1 MNIKSLVPNSLTLGN
16 LTCGVLAIDYIT
28 QAQWEI
34 AAGLVLLAAVFDFFD
49 GFAARLL
56 NVGSALGGQLDS
68 LADMVT
74 FGVVPGFFIWKWL
87 DFINTTNMEW
97 LPYIGLII
105 PAMSCYRLAKF
116 NIDERQTTSF
126 IGLPTPANALVMLS
140 IPLIGLGTWN
150 NLGIGASL
158 INFPLSE
165 LCNNTIFISIITV
178 VFSYLLIAELPLFA
192 LKFKS
197 FGWAGNQVRWTFLL
211 LAILLIALFAFMA
224 IPIIILLYL
233 LISIINNILH
243 KQHEV

>member
-1 MNIKSLVPNSLTLGN
+1 MNIKSLIPNGLTLGN
-16 LTCGVLAIDYIT
+16 LTCGILAIDYTI
-28 QAQWEI
+28 QGDWET
-34 AAGLVLLAAVFDFFD
+34 AAGLVILAAIFDFFD

-56 NVGSALGGQLDS
+56 KVGSPLGGQLDS

-74 FGVVPGFFIWKWL
+74 FGVVPGFFMWKWL
-87 DFINTTNMEW
+87 EVINSTNIAW

-140 IPLIGLGTWN
+140 IPIIGIGTWN
-150 NLGIGASL
+150 NIGSGADL
-158 INFPLSE
+158 INTTLFG
-165 LCNNTIFISIITV
+165 LCNNTAFISIITV

-192 LKFKS
+192 LKFKT
-197 FGWAGNQVRWTFLL
+197 FDWAANKVRWIFLIS
-211 LAILLIALFAFMA
+211 AIVLIALFAFMA

>member
-56 NVGSALGGQLDS
+56 KVGSALGGQLDS

-150 NLGIGASL
+150 DMGFGASL

-165 LCNNTIFISIITV
+165 LCNNVVFISIITV

>member
-1 MNIKSLVPNSLTLGN
+1 MNIKSLIPNSLTLGN

-34 AAGLVLLAAVFDFFD
+34 AAGLVLLAAAFDFFD

-56 NVGSALGGQLDS
+56 KVGSPLGGQLDS

-87 DFINTTNMEW
+87 VFINTTSMEW

-126 IGLPTPANALVMLS
+126 IGLPTPANAMVMLS

-150 NLGIGASL
+150 EMGIGASL

-165 LCNNTIFISIITV
+165 LCNNAIFISIITV
-178 VFSYLLIAELPLFA
+178 VSSYLLIAELPLFA